1 MVLLAV
7 GYLTGNV
14 LAHLVGQLCQH
25 LCFLSPEETAT
36 PQTVVQLFHVGRLL
50 GTVAEP
56 GNELL
61 IASEVIK
68 AAEDSQLL
76 YEVGV
81 VVDNWCAR
89 KSEYPLFAFA
99 YTLNEFSLLC
109 L

>member
-1 MVLLAV
+1 M
-7 GYLTGNV
+7 
-14 LAHLVGQLCQH
+14 
-25 LCFLSPEETAT
+25 
-36 PQTVVQLFHVGRLL
+36 QLFHVGRLL
-50 GTVAEP
+50 GSITEP

-68 AAEDSQLL
+68 SAEDSQLL

-81 VVDNWCAR
+81 VVDYRRTR

-99 YTLNEFSLLC
+99 DTLNELSLLC